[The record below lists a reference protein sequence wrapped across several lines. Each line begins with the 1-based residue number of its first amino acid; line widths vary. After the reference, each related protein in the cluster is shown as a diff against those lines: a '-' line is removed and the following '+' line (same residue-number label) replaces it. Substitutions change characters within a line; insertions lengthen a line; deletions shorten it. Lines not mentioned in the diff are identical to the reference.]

1 MIRPAVAALLLAA
14 AMPAAAEV
22 TIGEHGFATDNSVT
36 VAAPPQEVW
45 AALVEPA
52 RYWNPDHSW
61 FGDAANFS
69 LDPVAGGCFCE
80 ASGDRSV
87 EHMRVVM
94 AGPGE
99 MLRLTGALG
108 PLQGEGLAATMT
120 WQLEAVD
127 GGTQVSQRYVV
138 GGHMA
143 GFDAETIAP
152 AVDGV
157 VREQLERLAALFA
170 SRD

>member
-1 MIRPAVAALLLAA
+1 MIRAAFALLLLTAA
-14 AMPAAAEV
+14 IPAPAEV
-22 TIGEHGFATDNSVT
+22 AIGEHGFATDNSVT
-36 VAAPPQEVW
+36 VAASPQEIW

-61 FGDAANFS
+61 FGDAGNFS

-80 ASGDRSV
+80 IDGERSA

-94 AGPGE
+94 VQPGAV
-99 MLRLTGALG
+99 LRLTGALG
-108 PLQGEGLAATMT
+108 PLQSEGLTGSLT

-127 GGTQVSQRYVV
+127 GGTRISQRYVV

-143 GFDAETIAP
+143 GFDVAAIAP

-170 SRD
+170 ESD